1 MIEQAGIDDLVWVAD
16 EQEQFWGERNLS
28 HLHHPMLIHQ
38 FGRTA
43 LVARDADGDVVAY
56 LFGFV
61 TTEGIGYIH
70 LVGVR
75 RGHRRK
81 GLARAL
87 YEEFERRAKLL
98 GARRLES
105 FTQPANTT
113 SIAFHTA
120 LGFAAA
126 ETGGYVGEGE
136 TRTVFKKPLGEAVTG
151 AQASRSL
158 GEGASMR
165 PLALTDIEELHAL
178 IEANRAHLRRW
189 LPFADQPRE
198 RTAAYVERGMRD
210 ASVGKGL
217 NMAIV
222 SEGALAGMVSFVD
235 LSREHRLTSIGYWLA
250 EHAQGRGLMTR
261 AVAEMVDAAFGPWR
275 LERVEIRVAVENS
288 PSRAIPE
295 RLGFRREGELRR
307 AIRVDGVSQDDI
319 VYGLLADDPRAR
331 VCADRL
337 EPDA

>member
-1 MIEQAGIDDLVWVAD
+1 MIEQAGIDDLVRVAD

-43 LVARDADGDVVAY
+43 LVTRGAGGEVIAY

-61 TTEGIGYIH
+61 TAEGVGYIH

-75 RGHRRK
+75 QGHRRN

-105 FTQPANTT
+105 FTQPANTI

-120 LGFAAA
+120 LGFAA
-126 ETGGYVGEGE
+126 EERRDYGGEGE
-136 TRTVFKKPLGEAVTG
+136 TLTVFKKPLGEAVTG

-165 PLALTDIEELHAL
+165 PVALADIDELHAL
-178 IEANRAHLRRW
+178 IEANRAHLRPW

-198 RTAAYVERGMRD
+198 GTATHVERAVRD
-210 ASVGKGL
+210 AAVGEAL
-217 NMAIV
+217 NMTIV
-222 SEGALAGMVSFVD
+222 SDGVLAGMVSFVD

-261 AVAEMVDAAFGPWR
+261 AVAEMVDAAFGPWQ
-275 LERVEIRVAVENS
+275 LERVEIRVAVENA
-288 PSRAIPE
+288 PSRAVPE

-307 AIRVDGVSQDDI
+307 ALRVDGVFQDDI
-319 VYGLLADDPRAR
+319 VFGLLADDPRASR
-331 VCADRL
+331 PRG
-337 EPDA
+337 